1 MSTYLYLQCIAH
13 DPPITASAESGQ
25 HLYDLDRLRE
35 ELAHREVYAKASKA
49 GATFN
54 DQYTNA
60 TAHFLSEHPLCPLKI
75 VDEYG
80 TFHPIVKDEEK

>member
-1 MSTYLYLQCIAH
+1 MSTYIYLQCIAH
-13 DPPITASAESGQ
+13 DPPITAHAESGQ
-25 HLYDLDRLRE
+25 HLYDLDRLRD
-35 ELAHREVYAKASKA
+35 ELVSRDVYVKAVKA
-49 GATFN
+49 GANFN

-80 TFHPIVKDEEK
+80 VYHPAIKE